1 MWIFSPSGFVSAV
14 KDTGEGKIVVR
25 ARDRASLESISSR
38 FNSPIKPTPL
48 ADYPYRV
55 LLGHDQFVDWVSNQA
70 TEIDY
75 RNFKSEV
82 AITRGTEFARTLSQV
97 WSIMHEVE
105 DRDARERSKE

>member
-1 MWIFSPSGFVSAV
+1 MWIFTPSGFVSAV
-14 KDTGEGKIVVR
+14 KDSGEGKIVVR

-70 TEIDY
+70 GAIDY

-82 AITRGTEFARTLSQV
+82 AITRGSKFSSALSRV
-97 WSIMHEVE
+97 WSTMHQVE
-105 DRDARERSKE
+105 DADARNR